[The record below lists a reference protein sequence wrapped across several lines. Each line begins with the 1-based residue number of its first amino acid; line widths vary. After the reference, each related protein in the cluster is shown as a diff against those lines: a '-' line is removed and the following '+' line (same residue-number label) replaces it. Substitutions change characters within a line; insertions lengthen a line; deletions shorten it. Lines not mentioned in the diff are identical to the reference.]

1 MMADLLLIIGVFIA
15 FHLIP
20 AFGPVRRMLVRAL
33 GIKMYVGLYSAV
45 SVGLLVL
52 IGLAYANADTDILWP
67 QWPWTRWMPIF
78 TMPFVCLL
86 LVSTLSEPNPFS
98 VGVKADRF
106 DPDHPGI
113 VSVTRHP
120 LIWALGLWA
129 VAHLAPNGDTASV
142 LLFGLFAVLAF
153 VGLWSLDAKKRRD
166 MGEEK
171 WRRLTA
177 PTSSFPMWAVLRGR
191 TRLDLKGIGWLRVV
205 GAVVLYGTI
214 LLSHEYVI
222 GVSPLPF

>member
-1 MMADLLLIIGVFIA
+1 MIDLLLTIGVFIA

-20 AFGPVRRMLVRAL
+20 AIGPVRRFLLRAMGL
-33 GIKMYVGLYSAV
+33 RMYVGLYSAV
-45 SVGLLVL
+45 SVGLLILVSV
-52 IGLAYANADTDILWP
+52 AYANADSDILWP
-67 QWPWTRWMPIF
+67 QWPWTRWVPVL
-78 TMPFVCLL
+78 TMPFVSLL

-106 DPDHPGI
+106 DANHPGI

-153 VGLWSLDAKKRRD
+153 VGPLSLDLKKRRE
-166 MGEEK
+166 MGDDE

-177 PTSSFPMWAVLRGR
+177 PTSSVPLWAVIRGR
-191 TRLDLKGIGWLRVV
+191 TRLDLRSIGWRRI
-205 GAVVLYGTI
+205 AVAI
-214 LLSHEYVI
+214 LLYTLILLAHELVI
-222 GVSPLPF
+222 GVSPFPV

>member
-1 MMADLLLIIGVFIA
+1 MHDLLLTLGVFIA

-20 AFGPVRRMLVRAL
+20 AIGPVRRFLLRAMGL
-33 GIKMYVGLYSAV
+33 RMYVGLYSAV

-52 IGLAYANADTDILWP
+52 VSVAYANADSNILWP
-67 QWPWTRWMPIF
+67 QWPWTRWVPVL
-78 TMPFVCLL
+78 TMPFVSLL

-106 DPDHPGI
+106 DADHPGI

-153 VGLWSLDAKKRRD
+153 VGPLSLDAKKRR
-166 MGEEK
+166 ELSTAA

-177 PTSSFPMWAVLRGR
+177 PTSSVPLWAVIRGR
-191 TRLDLKGIGWLRVV
+191 TRLDLRGIGWRRIATALF
-205 GAVVLYGTI
+205 LYALI
-214 LLSHEYVI
+214 LLTHELVI
-222 GVSPLPF
+222 GVSPFPV

>member
-1 MMADLLLIIGVFIA
+1 MIDLLLTIGVFIA

-20 AFGPVRRMLVRAL
+20 AIGPVRRFLLRAMGL
-33 GIKMYVGLYSAV
+33 RMYVGLYSAV
-45 SVGLLVL
+45 SVGLLILVSV
-52 IGLAYANADTDILWP
+52 AYANADSDILWP
-67 QWPWTRWMPIF
+67 QWPWTRWVPVVI
-78 TMPFVCLL
+78 MPFVSLL

-98 VGVKADRF
+98 VGVKALYF
-106 DPDHPGI
+106 DPAHPGI

-153 VGLWSLDAKKRRD
+153 VGPLSLDLKKRRE
-166 MGEEK
+166 MGDDE

-177 PTSSFPMWAVLRGR
+177 PTSSAPLWAVIQGR
-191 TRLDLKGIGWLRVV
+191 TRLDLRGIGWARISIALL
-205 GAVVLYGTI
+205 LYMLI
-214 LLSHEYVI
+214 LLAHEVVI
-222 GVSPLPF
+222 GVSPFPV